1 MKTITAYTDGSAV
14 VKGKCVCEK
23 ETCSK
28 CQRLGGIGAYIQ
40 YNGEEIFLSK
50 GYKNTTISRM
60 EQRAI
65 LATIQKIPKSL
76 ECKLIIWSDSQ
87 FIVNSFNKGWLDGW
101 KRDNFLGRKN
111 ADLWKQILEEL
122 DNRIKMKFE
131 INHTRGHRKDLENPI
146 ALGNFTADEL
156 CDYKIHDHY
165 NEDNKNKL
173 YYYYH
178 AESDALWSSYKDIK
192 EEGNP
197 DGCTEPINHERA
209 VKLAKEIG
217 YSFNELGEI
226 TEEETL
232 TINEDDIPF

>member
-1 MKTITAYTDGSAV
+1 MIEITAYTDGSAITT
-14 VKGKCVCEK
+14 GE
-23 ETCSK
+23 
-28 CQRLGGIGAYIQ
+28 RLGGIGSYIL
-40 YNGEEIFLSK
+40 YGKKEIYLSK

-65 LATIQKIPKSL
+65 LATIQKIPINL
-76 ECKLIIWSDSQ
+76 ECKLIIYSDSQ
-87 FIVNSFNKGWLDGW
+87 FICKAFNEGWLDGW
-101 KRDNFLGRKN
+101 ERDNFIGRKN
-111 ADLWKQILEEL
+111 SDLWKQIVEEL

-131 INHTRGHRKDLENPI
+131 IIHLKGHQKNLENEHVY
-146 ALGNFTADEL
+146 GNNVADAL
-156 CDYKIHDHY
+156 CDYRIHDYY

-178 AESDALWSSYKDIK
+178 AESDALWSSYKDME

-197 DGCTEPINHERA
+197 DGCTEPISHERA

-226 TEEETL
+226 TEQETS
-232 TINEDDIPF
+232 TINEDDIGF